1 MSRENLP
8 HNLDIRPFRSRDQA
22 AARRLILSGLQERW
36 GHLDETKNP
45 DLDDIAAAYAG
56 GLFLVAYRGERL
68 VATGALLAEGEGV
81 GRIVRMSVARDVRRR
96 GVGRRMLQALLE
108 AARARGYGKVA
119 LETTATWADAVAFY
133 RREGFRSLG
142 IRHGDMHF
150 EKEL

>member
-8 HNLDIRPFRSRDQA
+8 DNLEIRSFRARDQA

-45 DLDDIAAAYAG
+45 DLDDIAASYEE
-56 GLFLVAYRGERL
+56 GLFLVAYTGERL
-68 VATGALLAEGEGV
+68 VATGALLAEGERV

-108 AARARGYGKVA
+108 AARIRGYGKIV
-119 LETTATWADAVAFY
+119 LETTATWADAIAFY
-133 RREGFRSLG
+133 RREGFRPLG
-142 IRHGDMHF
+142 IRDGDVHF

>member
-8 HNLDIRPFRSRDQA
+8 DNLEIRSFRARDQA

-36 GHLDETKNP
+36 GHLDEAKNP
-45 DLDDIAAAYAG
+45 DLDDIAASYEE
-56 GLFLVAYRGERL
+56 GLFLVAYTGERL
-68 VATGALLAEGEGV
+68 VATGALLAEGERV

-108 AARARGYGKVA
+108 AARIRGYGKIV
-119 LETTATWADAVAFY
+119 LETTATWADAIAFY
-133 RREGFRSLG
+133 RREGFRPLG
-142 IRHGDMHF
+142 IRDGDVHF

>member
-8 HNLDIRPFRSRDQA
+8 DNLEIRSFRARDQA

-45 DLDDIAAAYAG
+45 DLDDIAASYEG
-56 GLFLVAYRGERL
+56 GVFLVAYAEERL
-68 VATGALLAEGEGV
+68 VATGALLAEGERV

-108 AARARGYGKVA
+108 AARIRGYGKIV
-119 LETTATWADAVAFY
+119 LETTATWADAIAFY
-133 RREGFRSLG
+133 RREGFRPLG
-142 IRHGDMHF
+142 IRDGDVHF